1 MNEKKMN
8 PRFSIV
14 IPTLDEE
21 ICLPQ
26 LLKDLSLQ
34 SWTDFEVIHV
44 DGGSKDKTLEKAKV
58 WEGKLNL
65 RTISHDVKNVSAQR
79 NCGATEAKGDWII
92 FMDADNRVPSYFL
105 LGIEYKIELAAR
117 HPKKNFDVFTTLLHL
132 NDEDKKDSKSRTS
145 ANFINVFL
153 RTTGKT
159 EKPMVLGA
167 MIGIRKQIFKKIKF
181 NEKSKVSED
190 SIFVKDCIRAG
201 WEYVV
206 LTSPT
211 YAYSMR
217 RVKSNGMIKTATSG
231 FIMNLRY
238 SIGDDFSEND
248 YGYEMLGGS
257 SYKMDEYDDDD
268 EEDEID
274 EV

>member
-1 MNEKKMN
+1 MSDKKSK
-8 PRFSIV
+8 PKFSIV

-21 ICLPQ
+21 VCLP
-26 LLKDLSLQ
+26 LLLQDLDLQ
-34 SWTDFEVIHV
+34 TWTDFEVIHV
-44 DGGSKDKTLEKAKV
+44 DGGSSDKTLEKAKQ
-58 WEGKLNL
+58 WEKQLNL

-79 NCGATEAKGDWII
+79 NRGASDAKGDWII
-92 FMDADNRVPSYFL
+92 FMDADNRLPVYFL
-105 LGIEYKIELAAR
+105 LGIEYRIEYSAA
-117 HPKKNFDVFTTLLHL
+117 HPKKHFDVFTTLLHL
-132 NDEDKKDSKSRTS
+132 NKDDATDPKSRTS

-159 EKPMVLGA
+159 EKPMVLGS
-167 MIGIRKQIFKKIKF
+167 MIGIRREIFRKIQF

-190 SIFVKDCIRAG
+190 SIFVKDCIRTG

-238 SIGDDFSEND
+238 SLGDDFSEND

-257 SYKMDEYDDDD
+257 AYRPDDD
-268 EEDEID
+268 EVDDEDD
-274 EV
+274 LDG

>member
-1 MNEKKMN
+1 MNINKSK
-8 PRFSIV
+8 PSFSIV

-26 LLKDLSLQ
+26 LLQDLSNQ
-34 SWTDFEVIHV
+34 SWTDFEIIHV
-44 DGGSKDKTLEKAKV
+44 DGGSKDKTLEKAKE
-58 WEGKLNL
+58 WEGKLSL

-79 NCGATEAKGDWII
+79 NRGASEAKGDWII
-92 FMDADNRVPSYFL
+92 FMDADNRLPSYFL
-105 LGIEYKIELAAR
+105 IGIEYKIESVA
-117 HPKKNFDVFTTLLHL
+117 HKPKKNFDVFTTLLHL
-132 NDEDKKDSKSRTS
+132 NDDDKKDPKSRTS

-159 EKPMVLGA
+159 EKPMVLGS
-167 MIGIRKQIFKKIKF
+167 MIGIRREIFENVKF

-190 SIFVKDCIRAG
+190 SIFVKDCIKAG
-201 WEYVV
+201 WEYLV

-217 RVKSNGMIKTATSG
+217 RVKSNGMLKTATSG

-238 SIGDDFSEND
+238 SIGDDFSGSD
-248 YGYEMLGGS
+248 CGYEMLGGS
-257 SYKMDEYDDDD
+257 AYDVEVEDDLEDED
-268 EEDEID
+268 EE
-274 EV
+274 